1 MNENSKP
8 NDRPTYEDMQKIF
21 ADLGNDPTQQTDL
34 SRLISQYQ
42 KLHASQKVLA
52 REYMKLR
59 QAIVDFGSGVV
70 PILEAAV
77 RTNSDTIR
85 ADAIAPLV
93 RQLLA
98 ESLSPP
104 GKEGDDAS

>member
-8 NDRPTYEDMQKIF
+8 DDRPTYEDIKKTF
-21 ADLGNDPTQQTDL
+21 EDLGHDPKQQTDL
-34 SRLISQYQ
+34 SHLIGQYQ

-59 QAIVDFGSGVV
+59 VAIVEFGSAVV
-70 PILEAAV
+70 PILEEAV

-98 ESLSPP
+98 ESLSP
-104 GKEGDDAS
+104 GKEGDNAS